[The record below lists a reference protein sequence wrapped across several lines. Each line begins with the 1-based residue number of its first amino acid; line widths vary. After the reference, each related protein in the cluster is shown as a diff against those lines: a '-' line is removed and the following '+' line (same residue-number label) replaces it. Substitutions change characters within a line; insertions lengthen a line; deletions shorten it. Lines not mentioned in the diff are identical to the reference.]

1 MLKLVLCSP
10 SFVSFYLIHF
20 SQDEEG
26 VALKAVSR
34 DEGSTEAATV
44 TEPSASGSNEAG
56 EGGGATAEQANSSE
70 AANEEEEDA
79 EIWQRRRSLQAS
91 GNASQAEGMELTNEA
106 MRPADAAQAATA
118 TDGETG
124 NCVTIHVI
132 YEVNQ
137 HRETFMRE
145 LRSNFLQVSH
155 QFELFCTL
163 IIKKKIINNIIL

>member
-1 MLKLVLCSP
+1 MEICCIP
-10 SFVSFYLIHF
+10 SFVSFYLKHF

-26 VALKAVSR
+26 VALKA
-34 DEGSTEAATV
+34 DEGSTEAAAV
-44 TEPSASGSNEAG
+44 TEPSASGSDEAG
-56 EGGGATAEQANSSE
+56 EGGGATAEQGSSSE

-106 MRPADAAQAATA
+106 RIPADAAQAATV

-132 YEVNQ
+132 YEVYQ
-137 HRETFMRE
+137 HQETFMRE
-145 LRSNFLQVSH
+145 LRSNFRVPIS
-155 QFELFCTL
+155 FNFS
-163 IIKKKIINNIIL
+163 NGNYD

>member
-1 MLKLVLCSP
+1 MFCYVVLP
-10 SFVSFYLIHF
+10 LSFYLKHF

-26 VALKAVSR
+26 VALKA

-44 TEPSASGSNEAG
+44 TEPSASGSDEAG
-56 EGGGATAEQANSSE
+56 EGGGATADQGNSSE

-79 EIWQRRRSLQAS
+79 EIWQKRQSLQAS

-106 MRPADAAQAATA
+106 RRPADVAQAATV

-124 NCVTIHVI
+124 NCVTTHVI

-137 HRETFMRE
+137 HRDTFMRE

-155 QFELFCTL
+155 QF
-163 IIKKKIINNIIL
+163 